1 MRAIGASNG
10 NLVQVFLAEG
20 LILGLLSGL
29 LGLLLAYPAASVLLR
44 FLSGVLFEIR
54 LYFSARSGPDWRC
67 PSSTLLTAVASVL
80 PALGAARFPAQEA
93 LRYE

>member
-54 LYFSARSGPDWRC
+54 LYFPPVLVLIGVA
-67 PSSTLLTAVASVL
+67 SSTLLTAVASVL